1 MSTAIFNPFFF
12 SSLGTVK
19 ALNITDKTAAIE
31 MEDKSGFCLVR
42 YQQSADL
49 HIGDILDLGTRIST
63 DPDIFNQSQ
72 QKKITLHV
80 LRTNMAA
87 YQLKRYFKN

>member
-1 MSTAIFNPFFF
+1 MSPAIFNPFFF

-19 ALNITDKTAAIE
+19 ALNKTDKTAAIE

-42 YQQSADL
+42 YQHSADL
-49 HIGDILDLGTRIST
+49 QLGDILDLGTRT
-63 DPDIFNQSQ
+63 NPDPNIFNQSQ